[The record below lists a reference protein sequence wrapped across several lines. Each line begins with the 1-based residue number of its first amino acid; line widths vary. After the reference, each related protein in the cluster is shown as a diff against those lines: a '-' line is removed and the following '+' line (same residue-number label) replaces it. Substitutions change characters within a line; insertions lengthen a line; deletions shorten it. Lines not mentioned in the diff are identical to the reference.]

1 MKAWR
6 VVPAFTAQAGL
17 TPGRHTIARKSLWSK
32 KAAWPRHHATSG
44 TWPICT
50 NCHRRLSC
58 NCVEEEDLYNLCVPF
73 LHEGHANLVD
83 APTLMGV
90 MMPLLLY
97 TDDLILMCDSAAGLQ
112 KHLDTRELLRTT
124 STYRLVK
131 NINLQST
138 SAQQRWYCL
147 SINAV
152 MCQTL
157 C

>member
-1 MKAWR
+1 MLHLEHGQS
-6 VVPAFTAQAGL
+6 AQTVTEGFHAIVWKKK
-17 TPGRHTIARKSLWSK
+17 TCTI
-32 KAAWPRHHATSG
+32 
-44 TWPICT
+44 
-50 NCHRRLSC
+50 
-58 NCVEEEDLYNLCVPF
+58 LCVPF